1 MSLELLKIASER
13 VRLRKL
19 SASASDNDDD
29 TTSATY
35 RSDSQLLKLINT
47 ESEKDKFVSRFRNAF
62 VNVARPLL
70 AYSQPVLAE
79 SYTTAGHS
87 FTVWDVIVVSAYI
100 LDLCASLYLQY
111 YIHMFLILWPVG
123 GGQCGG
129 PDGR

>member
-1 MSLELLKIASER
+1 MSSELLKIASER

-35 RSDSQLLKLINT
+35 RSDSQLLRQINT
-47 ESEKDKFVSRFRNAF
+47 ESEKDQFVSRFRNAF

-79 SYTTAGHS
+79 SFTTGGHS
-87 FTVWDVIVVSAYI
+87 FTVWDVIEVSVYI
-100 LDLCASLYLQY
+100 FALYSSIY
-111 YIHMFLILWPVG
+111 
-123 GGQCGG
+123 
-129 PDGR
+129 